1 MTLRVVAETNTLS
14 VQKERVAR
22 GHGWTILPA
31 VAVTQEIAQR
41 TLSAAPLAPPGLR
54 RTIVLAATGSRQ
66 ASAPVRCVVGVL
78 LDCVKA
84 RLRENHVRAGPLAR
98 RALAWLGGPARS
110 YAFVRL
116 VRLIGHPH
124 GPDPSLRLFRF
135 SSETRRACRPP
146 VFYLPQGST
155 FGAASTHRDVYRYQ
169 SSVFT
174 MPVSKV
180 SVGCH

>member
-1 MTLRVVAETNTLS
+1 MTLRVVAETNALS

-41 TLSAAPLAPPGLR
+41 TLSAAPLAPPGPR
-54 RTIVLAATGSRQ
+54 RPIVLAAPGSRQ

-78 LDCVKA
+78 LDCVKTTF
-84 RLRENHVRAGPLAR
+84 EQGHWPTRAGLAR
-98 RALAWLGGPARS
+98 RTRAVVRVCASRAADRPSAWAGPFPQVLQVFERDAAR
-110 YAFVRL
+110 L
-116 VRLIGHPH
+116 P
-124 GPDPSLRLFRF
+124 
-135 SSETRRACRPP
+135 PP
-146 VFYLPQGST
+146 VFLPPQGST